1 MSKKGHCA
9 RHGNCTFWLACEH
22 IRLKNP
28 NRITLAK
35 QEIAMCLHCAMEID
49 KLNEDNFAPVCDE
62 CLRDFVRLL
71 LMDVEKEEDI
81 KKTVLGLEYLGGID
95 DRKGS

>member
-9 RHGNCTFWLACEH
+9 RHGDCTLWLACEH
-22 IRLKNP
+22 IKYKNP

-35 QEIAMCLHCAMEID
+35 QEIAMCLPCAT
-49 KLNEDNFAPVCDE
+49 KLDELKEDHFTPTCDE

-71 LMDVEKEEDI
+71 LMNVKKEEDR
-81 KKTVLGLEYLGGID
+81 KKTVIGLEHLGVID
-95 DRKGS
+95 GWS